1 MFKCLDCEYK
11 SNRLYNLTLHI
22 KRKHKREVKEEEKI
36 RTSNAVIPAAN
47 AVIPAANA
55 VIPAV
60 NAVIPAANAVIP
72 AANAVEKEKQNLEKI
87 FQCEKCQ
94 KTFTRNYSLKK
105 HMVNCTGVSNIL
117 ECPYCHKILSSS
129 SSKIKHIKICK
140 IKNANELIL
149 KMEQNN
155 TVNNTVNSNNTL
167 HNTKNNVINYNYHFY
182 GSKEKRENEDSDD
195 ELYDQIER
203 NNFGD
208 EKIEYI
214 SEEELTE
221 IAKNL
226 DVKALIN
233 RIYFD
238 EEHPENQNIRKN
250 CKKSLKVL
258 KDQKW
263 TVETKESIYN
273 RMLNLTRGTIYNFAF
288 DKLLYKMY
296 SEIQTNEFLEK
307 FTNNDNDATKKRM
320 FEYIDIKLN
329 ECFKKIRKTLR
340 LEFEKRLQIS
350 NGINITE

>member
-11 SNRLYNLTLHI
+11 SNRFYNLTLHI
-22 KRKHKREVKEEEKI
+22 KRKHKREVKEEEKNKTADATN
-36 RTSNAVIPAAN
+36 RTADATNRTADATNRTADATNRTADATNRTAN
-47 AVIPAANA
+47 TI
-55 VIPAV
+55 
-60 NAVIPAANAVIP
+60 
-72 AANAVEKEKQNLEKI
+72 EKEKKNSEKI
-87 FQCEKCQ
+87 FPCEKCG
-94 KTFTRNYSLKK
+94 KTFKRMYNLKK
-105 HMVNCTGVSNIL
+105 HMVNCLGISNIL
-117 ECPYCHKILSSS
+117 ECHHCHKILSSS
-129 SSKIKHIKICK
+129 GSKSRHMKVCRVKI
-140 IKNANELIL
+140 ANELVL

-155 TVNNTVNSNNTL
+155 TVNSNNTNMMNSNNTV
-167 HNTKNNVINYNYHFY
+167 HYHFY

-263 TVETKESIYN
+263 IVETKESIYN